1 MDSASIAFLRDLNNR
16 FYAACAD
23 SFSATRAMPWQGW
36 RRCVALAPQSRP
48 LRVLDVACGNMRF
61 ERFLESELGENAP
74 LDLYAID
81 DCDSLVPSRE
91 RVAFQNL
98 DIVDA
103 LEKGSLARL
112 IDAPDCDFVGCFGFF
127 HHVPGF
133 DCRANLMRAL
143 IDKTALGGVVCA
155 SFWRFMDDERL
166 AARATCDLSSFGLC
180 GEVSLEENDYFLGWQ
195 HEPGLARYC
204 HHFTEEETQSLVRI
218 ACEGGRAEVADEFLG
233 DGKSGELNRYVVL
246 RKKAS

>member
-1 MDSASIAFLRDLNNR
+1 MDSASIAFLRELNNR

-36 RRCVALAPQSRP
+36 HRCVALAPHVRP

-61 ERFLESELGENAP
+61 ESFLESELGEGAP
-74 LDLYAID
+74 LELYAID
-81 DCDSLVPSRE
+81 DCGSLVPSRE
-91 RVAFQNL
+91 QISFQNL
-98 DIVDA
+98 DIIAA
-103 LEKGSLARL
+103 LEDGSFARL
-112 IDAPDCDFVGCFGFF
+112 IGAPSCDFVGCFGFF

-143 IDKTALGGVVCA
+143 VDKAALGGVVCV
-155 SFWRFMDDERL
+155 SFWRFMDDARL
-166 AARATCDLSSFGLC
+166 AARATRDLSSFGLC
-180 GEVSLEENDYFLGWQ
+180 GSVALEENDYFLGWQ

-204 HHFTEEETQSLVRI
+204 HHFTEGEVQRLVRI
-218 ACEGGRAEVADEFLG
+218 ACEGGRAEVIDEFFA

-246 RKKAS
+246 RKNAS